1 MKYYKLD
8 RDTKAY
14 LKRMAVDGIKTPP
27 DIYSVNNFIVGLKDL
42 NLQDFTEAYFYSNL
56 QNAGSGTVY
65 SFRNNL
71 NNGTIAGTHNR
82 RTDGIELIDTNGG
95 GSGVINTN
103 FLMPFAPCTF
113 ICIFRSPTQVGV
125 TAPTVF
131 YTAGVN
137 FNGNQFAIGSSSLG
151 DSRLIFAANGKNWPN
166 GISSGFTA
174 GGASGGDKNLRFN
187 VGSFVM
193 PDKRGPLI
201 YALNNAFYTGSSYV
215 TADDGFNTTRQFYRI
230 KGYNFSTVILHS
242 ALFFDRNLSNLE
254 VRNIYN
260 LIKVTSGKMLNIP

>member
-14 LKRMAVDGIKTPP
+14 LKRMAVDGIKTPA

-56 QNAGSGTVY
+56 HNAGSGTVY

-71 NNGTIAGTHNR
+71 NNGTIAGSHNR
-82 RTDGIELIDTNGG
+82 RTDGIELTDGQN
-95 GSGVINTN
+95 SAINTN

-113 ICIFRSPTQVGV
+113 ICIFRSNAQVNV
-125 TAPTVF
+125 IAPTVF

-137 FNGNQFAIGSSSLG
+137 FAGNQFDIGSSSLP
-151 DSRLIFAANGKNWPN
+151 DSRLIYIAFGKNWSN
-166 GISSGFTA
+166 DISSGFTS
-174 GGASGGDKNLRFN
+174 GADKNLRFN
-187 VGSFVM
+187 FASFVM
-193 PDKRGPLI
+193 PSKRGPLR
-201 YALNNAFYTGSSYV
+201 YAFNNSFLTGASYA
-215 TADDGFNTTRQFYRI
+215 TADDGFNTTRAFYRI
-230 KGYNFSTVILHS
+230 KGYESPSSMILHS
-242 ALFFDRNLSNLE
+242 ALFFDRNLSDLE
-254 VRNIYN
+254 VTNIYN

>member
-14 LKRMAVDGIKTPP
+14 LKRMAVDGIKTPA
-27 DIYSVNNFIVGLKDL
+27 DIYSVNDFVVGLKDL

-82 RTDGIELIDTNGG
+82 RTDGIELIDTNGAG
-95 GSGVINTN
+95 NAVINTN

-113 ICIFRSPTQVGV
+113 ICIFRSPAQVNV

-137 FNGNQFAIGSSSLG
+137 FNGNQFAISSASLP
-151 DSRLIFAANGKNWPN
+151 DSRLFFGANGKNWPN
-166 GISSGFTA
+166 GISSG
-174 GGASGGDKNLRFN
+174 GVVGKNLRFN
-187 VGSFVM
+187 VGSFMM
-193 PDKRGPLI
+193 PDKRGPLRFGF
-201 YALNNAFYTGSSYV
+201 NNTFNTGSSYV
-215 TADDGFNTTRQFYRI
+215 TADEGFNTTRQFYRI

-242 ALFFDRNLSNLE
+242 ALFFDRNLSDSE
-254 VRNIYN
+254 VTNIYN

>member
-8 RDTKAY
+8 RDTKTY
-14 LKRMAVDGIKTPP
+14 LKRMAADGIKTPA
-27 DIYSVNNFIVGLKDL
+27 DIYSVNDFIVGLKDL

-71 NNGTIAGTHNR
+71 NNGTISGNHNR
-82 RTDGIELIDTNGG
+82 RTDGIELTNGEN
-95 GSGVINTN
+95 SVINTN

-113 ICIFRSPTQVGV
+113 ICIFRSPAQVGV

-137 FNGNQFAIGSSSLG
+137 FNGNQFVISSSSLS
-151 DSRLIFAANGKNWPN
+151 DSRLFFDAFGKNWT
-166 GISSGFTA
+166 GTISSGGVT
-174 GGASGGDKNLRFN
+174 GKNLRFN
-187 VGSFVM
+187 VGSFMM
-193 PDKRGPLI
+193 PDKRGPLRFGF
-201 YALNNAFYTGSSYV
+201 NNTFNTGSSYV
-215 TADDGFNTTRQFYRI
+215 TADEGFNTTRQFYRI
-230 KGYNFSTVILHS
+230 KGYNFSTTILHS
-242 ALFFDRNLSNLE
+242 ALFFDRNLSDSE
-254 VRNIYN
+254 VTNIYN

>member
-14 LKRMAVDGIKTPP
+14 LKRMAVDGIKTPA
-27 DIYSVNNFIVGLKDL
+27 DIYSVNDFVVGLKDL

-82 RTDGIELIDTNGG
+82 RTDGIELIDTNGAG
-95 GSGVINTN
+95 NAVINTN

-113 ICIFRSPTQVGV
+113 ICIFRSPAQVGV
-125 TAPTVF
+125 AAPTVF

-137 FNGNQFAIGSSSLG
+137 FNGNQFAIVSASVP
-151 DSRLIFAANGKNWPN
+151 DSRLFFAANGKNWPN
-166 GISSGFTA
+166 GISSGGVPA
-174 GGASGGDKNLRFN
+174 KNLRFN
-187 VGSFVM
+187 VASFVM
-193 PDKRGPLI
+193 PDKRGPLR
-201 YALNNAFYTGSSYV
+201 YGFNNTFNTGSSYV
-215 TADDGFNTTRQFYRI
+215 TADEGFNTTRQFYRI

-242 ALFFDRNLSNLE
+242 ALFFDRSLSDTE
-254 VRNIYN
+254 VTNIYN

>member
-8 RDTKAY
+8 RDTKTY
-14 LKRMAVDGIKTPP
+14 LKRMAVDGIKTPA
-27 DIYSVNNFIVGLKDL
+27 DIYSVNDFIVGLKDL

-82 RTDGIELIDTNGG
+82 RTDGIELIDTNDG

-113 ICIFRSPTQVGV
+113 ICIFRSPAQVGV

-137 FNGNQFAIGSSSLG
+137 NNGNQFVINSASLS
-151 DSRLIFAANGKNWPN
+151 DSRLGFSAKGKNWDTT
-166 GISSGFTA
+166 ISSNFT
-174 GGASGGDKNLRFN
+174 SGSAKNLRFN
-187 VGSFVM
+187 VGSFMM
-193 PDKRGPLI
+193 PDKRGPLRFGF
-201 YALNNAFYTGSSYV
+201 NNTFNTGSSYV
-215 TADDGFNTTRQFYRI
+215 TADEGFNTTRQFYKI

-242 ALFFDRNLSNLE
+242 ALFFNRNLSDSE
-254 VRNIYN
+254 VTNIYN

>member
-14 LKRMAVDGIKTPP
+14 LKRMAVDGIKTPA
-27 DIYSVNNFIVGLKDL
+27 DIYSVNDFIVGLKDL

-71 NNGTIAGTHNR
+71 NNGTISGTHNR
-82 RTDGIELIDTNGG
+82 RTDGIELIDTNGAG
-95 GSGVINTN
+95 NAVINTN

-113 ICIFRSPTQVGV
+113 ICIFRSPAQVNV
-125 TAPTVF
+125 TAPTIF

-137 FNGNQFAIGSSSLG
+137 FNGNQFAISSAGLG
-151 DSRLIFAANGKNWPN
+151 DSRLNYTANGKNWSN
-166 GISSGFTA
+166 SISNGFT
-174 GGASGGDKNLRFN
+174 SGSNKNLRFN
-187 VGSFVM
+187 VGSFMM
-193 PDKRGPLI
+193 PDKRGPLR
-201 YALNNAFYTGSSYV
+201 YGFNNAFLTGSSYV
-215 TADDGFNTTRQFYRI
+215 TADEGFNTTRQFYRI
-230 KGYNFSTVILHS
+230 KGYDFSRVILHS
-242 ALFFDRNLSNLE
+242 ALFFDRNLSDLE
-254 VRNIYN
+254 VTNIYN

>member
-14 LKRMAVDGIKTPP
+14 LKRMAVDGIKTPA
-27 DIYSVNNFIVGLKDL
+27 DIYSVNDFVVGLKDL

-56 QNAGSGTVY
+56 HNAESGTVY

-82 RTDGIELIDTNGG
+82 RTDGIELIDTNGAG
-95 GSGVINTN
+95 NAVINTN

-113 ICIFRSPTQVGV
+113 ICIFRSPAQVNV

-137 FNGNQFAIGSSSLG
+137 FNGNQFAITSASLP
-151 DSRLIFAANGKNWPN
+151 DSRLFFGANGKNWPN
-166 GISSGFTA
+166 GISSG
-174 GGASGGDKNLRFN
+174 GVVGKNLRFN
-187 VGSFVM
+187 VGSFMM
-193 PDKRGPLI
+193 PDKRGPLRFGF
-201 YALNNAFYTGSSYV
+201 NNTFNTGSSYV
-215 TADDGFNTTRQFYRI
+215 TADEGFNTTRQFYRI

-242 ALFFDRNLSNLE
+242 ALFFDRNLSDLE
-254 VRNIYN
+254 VTNIYN
-260 LIKVTSGKMLNIP
+260 LIKATSGKMLNIP

>member
-14 LKRMAVDGIKTPP
+14 LKRMAVDGIKTPA
-27 DIYSVNNFIVGLKDL
+27 DIYSVNDFIVGLKDL

-82 RTDGIELIDTNGG
+82 RTDGIELIDTNGEG
-95 GSGVINTN
+95 NAVINTN

-113 ICIFRSPTQVGV
+113 ICVFRSPAQVNV

-137 FNGNQFAIGSSSLG
+137 FNGNQFIITSASLPDG
-151 DSRLIFAANGKNWPN
+151 RLFFTANGKNWSN
-166 GISSGFTA
+166 TISSGGVT
-174 GGASGGDKNLRFN
+174 GKNLRFN
-187 VGSFVM
+187 VGSFMM
-193 PDKRGPLI
+193 PDKRGPLRFGF
-201 YALNNAFYTGSSYV
+201 NNTFNTGSSYA

-230 KGYNFSTVILHS
+230 KGYNFSTTILHS
-242 ALFFDRNLSNLE
+242 ALFFERNLSDSE
-254 VRNIYN
+254 VTNIYN
-260 LIKVTSGKMLNIP
+260 LIKATSGKMLNIP

>member
-27 DIYSVNNFIVGLKDL
+27 DIYSVNDFIVGLKDL

-82 RTDGIELIDTNGG
+82 RTDGIELTNGEN
-95 GSGVINTN
+95 SVINTN

-113 ICIFRSPTQVGV
+113 ICIFRSPSQVGV
-125 TAPTVF
+125 TAPTIF

-137 FNGNQFAIGSSSLG
+137 FNGNQFAISSASLG
-151 DSRLIFAANGKNWPN
+151 DGRLNYSANGKNWPTG
-166 GISSGFTA
+166 GISSGFT
-174 GGASGGDKNLRFN
+174 SGGNKNLRFN
-187 VGSFVM
+187 VASFMM
-193 PDKRGPLI
+193 PDKRGPLR
-201 YALNNAFYTGSSYV
+201 YGFNNAFLTGSSYA

-242 ALFFDRNLSNLE
+242 ALFFDRNLSDLE
-254 VRNIYN
+254 VTNIYN
-260 LIKVTSGKMLNIP
+260 LIKATSGKMLNIP